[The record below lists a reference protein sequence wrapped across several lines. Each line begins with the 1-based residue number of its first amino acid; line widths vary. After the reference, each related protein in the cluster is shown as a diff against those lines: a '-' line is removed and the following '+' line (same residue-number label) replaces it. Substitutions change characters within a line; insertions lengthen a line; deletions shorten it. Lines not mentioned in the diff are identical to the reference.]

1 MKTREQISYNMS
13 RVHRSGSQI
22 ECVLGKAMWQAGI
35 RYRKQYKR
43 LPGCPDFAIPRAKVV
58 IFCDSSFWHGR
69 GWPDAATAIKTNREF
84 WIAKIEG
91 NIARDRAVTVALRK
105 MNWRVLRFWDDEI
118 VRSTDRCV
126 RKVQRALE
134 QQEGAFA
141 TCHEP

>member
-1 MKTREQISYNMS
+1 
-13 RVHRSGSQI
+13 
-22 ECVLGKAMWQAGI
+22 MWQAGI

>member
-1 MKTREQISYNMS
+1 
-13 RVHRSGSQI
+13 
-22 ECVLGKAMWQAGI
+22 MWHAGI

-43 LPGCPDFAIPRAKVV
+43 LPGCPDFAIPRAKIV

-69 GWPDAATAIKTNREF
+69 GWPEAASAIKTNREF

-105 MNWRVLRFWDDEI
+105 LKWRVLRFWDDEI

-126 RKVQRALE
+126 QKVRRALD
-134 QQEGAFA
+134 QHG
-141 TCHEP
+141 